1 MDRERPYS
9 ALFVGNSYTY
19 YHQLGSLFC
28 SCARSAGCDFAADTV
43 ASGGYHLGQ
52 YLYLA
57 DPMHREFEEKIARS
71 WDVVFLQEH
80 SVGPILDYD
89 GFTGAVRSIAGRLPA
104 SARVVLFETWGR
116 REDSGTLAEL
126 GMTAQTM
133 TDALAEAYRRAGAE
147 LGLAV
152 SPVGE
157 VFRHVHTHYPRI
169 GLYEPDGSHPSPAGS
184 YLAALIHLFT
194 VTGALPSAVTCDG
207 PLEPTLARALR
218 GVATEI
224 LTGKL

>member
-1 MDRERPYS
+1 MDRERTHS
-9 ALFVGNSYTY
+9 VLFVGNSYTFF
-19 YHQLGSLFC
+19 HQLGGLFC
-28 SCARSAGCDFAADTV
+28 GCARSAGYDFTVGTV
-43 ASGGYHLGQ
+43 ASGGYHLRQ

-57 DPMHREFEEKIARS
+57 DPMHREFEERIARG
-71 WDVVFLQEH
+71 WDAVFLQEY
-80 SVGPILDYD
+80 STGPILDYD
-89 GFTGAVRSIAGRLPA
+89 GFVVAVRSIAGRLPA
-104 SARVVLFETWGR
+104 STRVVLYETWGR
-116 REDSGTLAEL
+116 REDSETLAEL
-126 GMTAQTM
+126 GMTSQTM

-157 VFRHVHTHYPRI
+157 VFRHVHTHYPHI

-194 VTGALPSAVTCDG
+194 VTGALPSAVTYDG
-207 PLEPTLARALR
+207 PLEPALARALR
-218 GVATEI
+218 SVATEI